1 MRLIIDG
8 RKVAAEPGQTVLEVA
23 RGAGVEIPALCSHE
37 ALEPRG
43 GCRLCMVEI
52 SSPARGPG
60 WSRLVASCVYPAE
73 DGLEVRTATPEVE
86 ELRRTLVDLLLARC
100 PETPAVVELGRRYGL
115 ERTSFEPRAVDD
127 RCVLCGLCV
136 RVCEDV
142 IGAFAIGVSGRGAA
156 KVIGPPPGQPAEA
169 CTGCGACAHLC
180 PAGCIEVID
189 VGLVRRIPRW
199 GVELPLVPCRECG
212 APVSTRAHLALV
224 RGRVGGAVEELEVC
238 PACRRRRHAGTIASE
253 GHL

>member
-8 RKVAAEPGQTVLEVA
+8 KEVAAEPGQTVLEVA
-23 RGAGVEIPALCSHE
+23 RGAGFEIPTLCYHE

-52 SSPARGPG
+52 SNPARWPG
-60 WSRLVASCVYPAE
+60 WSRLVTSCVYPAE
-73 DGLEVRTATPEVE
+73 DGLVVSTSTPEVE
-86 ELRRTLVDLLLARC
+86 EIRRTLADLLLARC

-115 ERTSFEPRAVDD
+115 EGSSFKPRADDD

-142 IGAFAIGVSGRGAA
+142 IGAYAIGVSGRGAE

-180 PAGCIEVID
+180 PTGCIEVID
-189 VGLVRRIPRW
+189 DGMVRRIPRW
-199 GVELPLVPCRECG
+199 GVELELLPCPECG
-212 APVSTRAHLALV
+212 APVTTRAHLDLV
-224 RGRVGGAVEELEVC
+224 RRRLGAAAETLEVC
-238 PACRRRRHAGTIASE
+238 PACNRRRHAGTIASE